1 MKKGFIALGATVL
14 AATAASAQPY
24 PSNGTIGIYADG
36 AGASCAIQ
44 AAAGVPALAHV
55 LMTLGGETATGITG
69 AEFRIEIGAPA
80 GYFFIWNGNGALFN
94 TIIGSPIDDTPANPD
109 DPKGCNMAAATCQP
123 NDHTPAA
130 GDKVLLGTIQILNFG
145 AGLPC
150 DLIVKRKTPP
160 SNPTLADC
168 PLVTLCDAPVFTK
181 ACLSAQPSSLPPG
194 TGEAKHFIATL
205 NKAPG
210 AGSCGFV
217 GVEQKTWSSMKSLF
231 R

>member
-1 MKKGFIALGATVL
+1 ML

-24 PSNGTIGIYADG
+24 PSNGTLGIYADA

-44 AAAGVPALAHV
+44 APAGTPALAYV
-55 LMTLGGETATGITG
+55 LMTLGGGTAAGITG

-109 DPKGCNMAAATCQP
+109 DPKGCNMAAATCLP

-160 SNPTLADC
+160 SNPTQADC

-205 NKAPG
+205 NKVPG
-210 AGSCGFV
+210 LGSCGFV